1 MTTFP
6 HDDQH
11 AAASL
16 HILRRFLHERVS
28 DQEAGSPQACKPR
41 VAEERCEMCAAPL
54 FSEHRHMLD
63 LAHHRLLCACQA
75 CALLFSPQ
83 GANAR
88 TYLLIPQR
96 YLALTDF
103 QMSDEQWE
111 ELMLPVDMVYLLRS
125 SESECAMAF
134 YPSPAGAT
142 ASQLEPA
149 TWQTLLA
156 ANPILNELE
165 PDVEAL
171 LINRVD
177 RARAYYLVPIDLC
190 YRLVGLLRAKWS
202 GLHGGTEVWEAI
214 AAFFT
219 ELTNKAVSTSAS
231 NQQNGEQERSTST
244 SATQE
249 GTERASTRPEF

>member
-1 MTTFP
+1 MTTFS

-11 AAASL
+11 ASGSL
-16 HILRRFLHERVS
+16 HILRRFLHEHAS
-28 DQEAGSPQACKPR
+28 SQEPGSPQTSETR
-41 VAEERCEMCAAPL
+41 VAEERCEMCATPL

-63 LAHHRLLCACQA
+63 LAHHKLLCACQA
-75 CALLFSPQ
+75 CTLLFSPQ

-88 TYLLIPQR
+88 SYRLIPQR

-125 SESECAMAF
+125 SEFEHAMAF

-156 ANPILNELE
+156 ANPILSELE

-219 ELTNKAVSTSAS
+219 ELANKAVSTSAS
-231 NQQNGEQERSTST
+231 NQQNGEQERAASA

-249 GTERASTRPEF
+249 GAERASTRPEF

>member
-1 MTTFP
+1 MTTFS

-11 AAASL
+11 ASASL
-16 HILRRFLHERVS
+16 HILRRFLHEHAS
-28 DQEAGSPQACKPR
+28 GQEPLSPQTRETR

-63 LAHHRLLCACQA
+63 LAHRKLLCACQA

-88 TYLLIPQR
+88 NYRLIPQR

-111 ELMLPVDMVYLLRS
+111 ELMLPVNMVYLFRS
-125 SESECAMAF
+125 SEFERAMAF

-142 ASQLEPA
+142 ASQLEPEI
-149 TWQTLLA
+149 WQSLLT

-171 LINRVD
+171 LINRVE
-177 RARAYYLVPIDLC
+177 RERAYYLVPIDLC
-190 YRLVGLLRAKWS
+190 YRLVGLLRAKWN

-214 AAFFT
+214 AAFFA
-219 ELTNKAVSTSAS
+219 ELANKAVSTSVS
-231 NQQNGEQERSTST
+231 NQQNGEQERM

-249 GTERASTRPEF
+249 GAERASTRPEF